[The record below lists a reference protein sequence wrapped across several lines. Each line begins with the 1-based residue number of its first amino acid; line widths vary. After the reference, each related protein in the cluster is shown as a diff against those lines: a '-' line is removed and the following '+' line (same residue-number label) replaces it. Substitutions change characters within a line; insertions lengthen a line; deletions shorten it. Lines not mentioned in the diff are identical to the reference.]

1 MSELLYLSDC
11 YLREFDADV
20 VSCSGKRIVLNKT
33 AFYPES
39 GGQPSDVGV
48 ISCSGKTAKVI
59 SVKKESGEVFHEIDS
74 DCSALGITIGSS
86 VHGIIDWEKR
96 YPLMRSHTAAH
107 VLSAVIAREDSSI
120 DITGNQLGI
129 DKSRIDFSM
138 ENFDREKIKH
148 YEEEANREIA
158 KALPVSISFLLREEA
173 FKIPGLVKLR
183 KMLPESLKTIR
194 VVRIEG
200 LDEQACGGTHLK
212 NISEIKGIEV
222 LSCENKGKSNRRV
235 YFRLKE

>member
-1 MSELLYLSDC
+1 MSELLYLSEC
-11 YLREFDADV
+11 YLKEFDADV
-20 VSCSGKRIVLNKT
+20 VSCEGKRIVLDRT

-39 GGQPSDVGV
+39 GGQPSDVGE
-48 ISCSGKTAKVI
+48 ISFSGKTAKII
-59 SVKKESGEVFHEIDS
+59 SVKKDAGEVFHEIDS
-74 DCSALGITIGSS
+74 ECADFGIAPGSS
-86 VHGIIDWEKR
+86 VRCVIDWEKR

-107 VLSAVIAREDSSI
+107 VLSAVIAREEPSI

-148 YEEEANREIA
+148 YEEEANNEIR
-158 KALPVSISFLLREEA
+158 KSLPVSISFLPREEA

-194 VVRIEG
+194 VVNIEG
-200 LDEQACGGTHLK
+200 LDEQACGGTHIR

-222 LSCENKGKSNRRV
+222 LSCENKGKSNRRI